1 MEKPYVCRFKGC
13 GDAKAER
20 KYSAHHLVAH
30 YLKKHFDIAE
40 GQRQLRLQKAALA
53 RAEGEPKPEP
63 EPEPIPEPDHA
74 ADELLPESP
83 EQLTVQEILGQVGD
97 VVIVTDTGQY
107 LEERIQSLKSQAEI
121 IQKQLAE
128 IGGQL
133 EIVATELTRTM
144 AAKAAWDKAESPKVK
159 TAGGE
164 PSK

>member
-20 KYSAHHLVAH
+20 KYSAHHLVSH
-30 YLKKHFDIAE
+30 YLKKHFDMPE

-63 EPEPIPEPDHA
+63 EPIPEPDHA
-74 ADELLPESP
+74 ADELLPTET
-83 EQLTVQEILGQVGD
+83 EQFKIEELIGQIGD
-97 VVIVTDTGQY
+97 VTVVTDTGQF
-107 LEERIQSLKSQAEI
+107 LEERITTLRSESEI

-133 EIVATELTRTM
+133 EIIATELTATL
-144 AAKAAWDKAESPKVK
+144 AAKAAWDKAAQPKVK